1 MQGVASRSKSLAPLS
16 RSQARSY
23 WLDALASSVSAELYP
38 GGSQVLR
45 SGGLWV

>member
-38 GGSQVLR
+38 GGSQFLR